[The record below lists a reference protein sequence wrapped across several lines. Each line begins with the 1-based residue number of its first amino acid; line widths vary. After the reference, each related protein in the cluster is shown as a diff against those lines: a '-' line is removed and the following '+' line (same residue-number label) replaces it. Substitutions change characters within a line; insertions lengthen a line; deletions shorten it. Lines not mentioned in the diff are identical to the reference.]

1 MSAKGVGSV
10 KAWEADKKKAVFVL
24 AGGFFLLVYS
34 AVLGEVHRRS
44 NPTSVSLAE
53 ENAGKVFLAQEQLE
67 YLAQEELEFLQQLE
81 SFLAG
86 ASIHQAAWQ
95 LGQEEKELQKLWNTV
110 EKMGGQEIIYVRDG
124 KPVLQLEGMGLALR
138 KDQVCFYGNFHHGKP
153 EGVCS
158 AIAWPDSEEP
168 GYDYS
173 YSMGLWKDGQMEGL
187 GITGSYSW
195 KPGESKSGA
204 GKFGER
210 ETGGGKTDGSKSK
223 EGRAGESRQG
233 VEEQVSGIFLN
244 DRLDG
249 RLTYEQVNAQG
260 SSFWWEITAEG
271 GKTCLDTR
279 WRFLPGLGEYRLLSE
294 KERRGFFVVPE
305 NRLEEVWWENR
316 VPWNEEGKP

>member
-1 MSAKGVGSV
+1 M
-10 KAWEADKKKAVFVL
+10 KAWEADTKKAVFVL
-24 AGGFFLLVYS
+24 VGGFFLLVYS
-34 AVLGEVHRRS
+34 AVLGEVHRR
-44 NPTSVSLAE
+44 NNQTSVSLAE
-53 ENAGKVFLAQEQLE
+53 ENAGKVFLVQEQLE
-67 YLAQEELEFLQQLE
+67 YLQKLE
-81 SFLAG
+81 SFFAG

-95 LGQEEKELQKLWNTV
+95 LGQEEEELQKLWSTV

-138 KDQVCFYGNFHHGKP
+138 KDQVCFYGNFHRGKP

-158 AIAWPDSEEP
+158 AIAWPDSEES
-168 GYDYS
+168 GYGYS

-195 KPGESKSGA
+195 KPGESKSG
-204 GKFGER
+204 EN
-210 ETGGGKTDGSKSK
+210 
-223 EGRAGESRQG
+223 RQG
-233 VEEQVSGIFLN
+233 MEEQVSGIFLN
-244 DRLDG
+244 DRVDG

-260 SSFWWEITAEG
+260 SSCWWEITAEG

-279 WRFLPGLGEYRLLSE
+279 WSFLPGLGEYRLLSE

-316 VPWNEEGKP
+316 VPWKEEGKP

>member
-1 MSAKGVGSV
+1 M

-24 AGGFFLLVYS
+24 VGGFFLLVYS
-34 AVLGEVHRRS
+34 AVLGEVHRR
-44 NPTSVSLAE
+44 NNQTSISLAE
-53 ENAGKVFLAQEQLE
+53 ENAGKVFLVQEQLE
-67 YLAQEELEFLQQLE
+67 YLQKLE

-95 LGQEEKELQKLWNTV
+95 LGQEEEELQKLWNTV
-110 EKMGGQEIIYVRDG
+110 EKMGGQEIIYIRDG

-138 KDQVCFYGNFHHGKP
+138 KDQVCFYGNFHRGKP

-158 AIAWPDSEEP
+158 AIAWPESEES
-168 GYDYS
+168 GYGYS

-195 KPGESKSGA
+195 KPGESKSG
-204 GKFGER
+204 EN
-210 ETGGGKTDGSKSK
+210 
-223 EGRAGESRQG
+223 RQG
-233 VEEQVSGIFLN
+233 MEEQVSGIFLN

-260 SSFWWEITAEG
+260 SSCWWEITAEG

-279 WRFLPGLGEYRLLSE
+279 WSFLPGLGEYRLLSE

-316 VPWNEEGKP
+316 VPWKEEGKP

>member
-24 AGGFFLLVYS
+24 VGGFFLLVYS
-34 AVLGEVHRRS
+34 AVLGEVHRR
-44 NPTSVSLAE
+44 NNQTSISLAE
-53 ENAGKVFLAQEQLE
+53 ENAGKVFLVQEQLE
-67 YLAQEELEFLQQLE
+67 YLQKLE

-95 LGQEEKELQKLWNTV
+95 LGQEEEELQKLWNTV
-110 EKMGGQEIIYVRDG
+110 EKMGGQEIIYIRDG

-138 KDQVCFYGNFHHGKP
+138 KDQVCFYGNFHRGKP

-158 AIAWPDSEEP
+158 AIAWPESEES
-168 GYDYS
+168 GYGYS

-195 KPGESKSGA
+195 KPGESKSG
-204 GKFGER
+204 EN
-210 ETGGGKTDGSKSK
+210 
-223 EGRAGESRQG
+223 RQG
-233 VEEQVSGIFLN
+233 MEEQVSGIFLN

-260 SSFWWEITAEG
+260 SSCWWEITAEG

-279 WRFLPGLGEYRLLSE
+279 WSFLPGLGEYRLLSE

-316 VPWNEEGKP
+316 VPWKEEGKP

>member
-24 AGGFFLLVYS
+24 VGGFFLLVYS
-34 AVLGEVHRRS
+34 AVLGEVHRR
-44 NPTSVSLAE
+44 NNQTSVSLAE

-67 YLAQEELEFLQQLE
+67 YLKQLE

-95 LGQEEKELQKLWNTV
+95 LGQEEEELQKLWNTV
-110 EKMGGQEIIYVRDG
+110 EKMGGQEIIYIRDG
-124 KPVLQLEGMGLALR
+124 KPVLQLEGMGLVLR
-138 KDQVCFYGNFHHGKP
+138 KDKVCFYGNFHRGKP

-168 GYDYS
+168 GYGYS

-195 KPGESKSGA
+195 KPGESKSGE
-204 GKFGER
+204 GKWGEKKFG
-210 ETGGGKTDGSKSK
+210 GSKFK
-223 EGRAGESRQG
+223 EGKAGESRQG

-244 DRLDG
+244 DRLNG

-260 SSFWWEITAEG
+260 SSCWWEITAEG

-316 VPWNEEGKP
+316 VPWKEEGKP

>member
-24 AGGFFLLVYS
+24 VGGFFLLVYS
-34 AVLGEVHRRS
+34 AVLGEVHRR
-44 NPTSVSLAE
+44 NNQTSVSLAE
-53 ENAGKVFLAQEQLE
+53 ENAGKVFLVQEQLE
-67 YLAQEELEFLQQLE
+67 YLQKLE

-95 LGQEEKELQKLWNTV
+95 LGQEEEELQKLWSTV
-110 EKMGGQEIIYVRDG
+110 EEMGGQEIIYVRDG

-138 KDQVCFYGNFHHGKP
+138 KDQVCFYGNFHRGKP

-158 AIAWPDSEEP
+158 AIAWPDSEES
-168 GYDYS
+168 GYGYS

-195 KPGESKSGA
+195 KPGESKSG
-204 GKFGER
+204 EN
-210 ETGGGKTDGSKSK
+210 
-223 EGRAGESRQG
+223 RQG
-233 VEEQVSGIFLN
+233 MEEQVSGIFLN

-260 SSFWWEITAEG
+260 SSCWWEITAEG

-279 WRFLPGLGEYRLLSE
+279 WSFLPGLGEYRLLSE

-316 VPWNEEGKP
+316 VPWKEEGKP

>member
-1 MSAKGVGSV
+1 M

-24 AGGFFLLVYS
+24 VGGFFLLVYS
-34 AVLGEVHRRS
+34 AVLGEVHRR
-44 NPTSVSLAE
+44 NNQTSVSLAE
-53 ENAGKVFLAQEQLE
+53 ENAGKVFLVQEQLE
-67 YLAQEELEFLQQLE
+67 YLQKLE

-95 LGQEEKELQKLWNTV
+95 LGQEEEELQKLWSTV
-110 EKMGGQEIIYVRDG
+110 EEMGGQEIIYVRDG

-138 KDQVCFYGNFHHGKP
+138 KDQVCFYGNFHRGKP

-158 AIAWPDSEEP
+158 AIAWPDSEES
-168 GYDYS
+168 GYGYS

-195 KPGESKSGA
+195 KPGESKSG
-204 GKFGER
+204 EN
-210 ETGGGKTDGSKSK
+210 
-223 EGRAGESRQG
+223 RQG
-233 VEEQVSGIFLN
+233 MEEQVSGIFLN

-260 SSFWWEITAEG
+260 SSCWWEITAEG

-279 WRFLPGLGEYRLLSE
+279 WSFLPGLGEYRLLSE

-316 VPWNEEGKP
+316 VPWKEEGKP